1 MHFMQCIF
9 IWILKCYSWSICYLL
24 FVVLYSTTAMPS
36 HLPGSSFLAVRSSAS
51 FSKYTN
57 YLSFVH
63 VQTTSVFSRS
73 MSSRV
78 FSPNLPTCAVPLM
91 YSFRILSE
99 CPFLLLLTKIC
110 CISFSSLC
118 IHNLMLAYFCVAF
131 VNCDQLHNPASYLD
145 KHLPQTSSG
154 IIVYYSHTLLR
165 PLSCNNTPLLLT
177 SCNDVHNGPSGS
189 NDAV

>member
-1 MHFMQCIF
+1 M
-9 IWILKCYSWSICYLL
+9 
-24 FVVLYSTTAMPS
+24 LYSTTAMPS
-36 HLPGSSFLAVRSSAS
+36 HLPGSSFLAVRYSAS

-131 VNCDQLHNPASYLD
+131 VNCDQLHSKLPRQAPATNLIR
-145 KHLPQTSSG
+145 HNRVLF
-154 IIVYYSHTLLR
+154 SHTSPPTLMQ
-165 PLSCNNTPLLLT
+165 
-177 SCNDVHNGPSGS
+177 
-189 NDAV
+189 